1 VTSAGLTRPN
11 DVERLFGRRGALL
24 GMLHLR
30 PLPGAPRYEPAG
42 GMDLAV
48 DQALRE
54 ARLLQEAGFDGLI
67 IENGWDTPFVPPE
80 LVGHETVA
88 AMTAILTAL
97 RAEVRLPIGVNVLA
111 NAVDASL
118 AVAVAA
124 GGVFVRA
131 NQWVNAYVANEGLM
145 SGRAGAMLRYRRAIG
160 AADVTVWTDVLV
172 KLGSHSITADR
183 PLEEQVRD
191 LEFHESDAIIVTGQ
205 RLADPPVLDHVRE
218 VRDLTDLAVVLG
230 SGVTADNAATLLAVA
245 DAAIVGSFLKE
256 GGAWW
261 GEMSREAADAIVAA
275 RDAAFAPGA

>member
-1 VTSAGLTRPN
+1 MTGAGLPRPN
-11 DVERLFGRRGALL
+11 DVVRLFGRRGALV

-30 PLPGAPRYEPAG
+30 PLPGAPRYAPAD
-42 GMDLAV
+42 GMALAM
-48 DQALRE
+48 DQALNE
-54 ARLLQEAGFDGLI
+54 ARLLQEAGFEALI

-88 AMTAILTAL
+88 AMTAVLTAL
-97 RAEVRLPIGVNVLA
+97 RSEVHLPIGVNVLA

-124 GGVFVRA
+124 GGSFVRA

-145 SGRAGAMLRYRRAIG
+145 SGRAGEMLRYRRAIG
-160 AADVTVWTDVLV
+160 AEHVTVWTDVLV

-183 PLEEQVRD
+183 PLKEQVRD

-218 VRDLTDLAVVLG
+218 VRELTELAVILG
-230 SGVTADNAATLLAVA
+230 SGVTAENAAALLAVA
-245 DAAIVGSFLKE
+245 DAAIVGSSLKE

-261 GEMSREAADAIVAA
+261 GAMSRKAADSIVAA
-275 RDAAFAPGA
+275 RDAAFATAG